1 MVGALLTMLLILSG
15 CNNQT
20 SSNDKIKIYATNFPY
35 ESFAKQI
42 GGKYVDANSIY
53 PAARIYIIMS
63 QHKKKCLILLKVIC
77 LYILQMN

>member
-1 MVGALLTMLLILSG
+1 MALILSG

-53 PAARIYIIMS
+53 PSGTDLHNYEPT
-63 QHKKKCLILLKVIC
+63 QKKCLILLKVIC